1 MAAGATYEPIATTT
15 LSSSQSSV
23 TFSSISGAYTD
34 LVIITNTAV
43 TSGTGAIYL
52 RVGNGSV
59 DTGANYSFT
68 YVYGNGF
75 TIQGG
80 RASNRTEA
88 VIDRHATSIT
98 GNGIANIMNY
108 SSTDTYKSIISR
120 GNESSNMSIAYI
132 NLWRSTSAINI
143 ITMLDEN
150 GANFTAGSTFTLYGI
165 ASA

>member
-15 LSSSQSSV
+15 LGSAQSSV

-43 TSGTGAIYL
+43 ASGTGAIYL

-59 DTGANYSFT
+59 DTGTNYSFT
-68 YVYGNGF
+68 YMYGNGS
-75 TIQGG
+75 TIQSGN
-80 RASNRTEA
+80 ASNRNEA
-88 VIDRHATSIT
+88 VIDRHATSLT
-98 GNGIANIMNY
+98 GNGIASIMSY
-108 SSTDTYKSIISR
+108 SNTTTFKSIIAR
-120 GNESSNMSIAYI
+120 GNESSNMSIVYA

-150 GANFTAGSTFTLYGI
+150 GANFAAGSTFTLYGI
-165 ASA
+165 AAA